1 MDPRSLRA
9 TALVALVTLA
19 FSGCSNLSPG
29 ENAGI
34 FGAVGGIA
42 AGGIARAAGMNTAG
56 AVATGIAAGAII
68 GATVYVITK
77 RQATERQR
85 QIAQQRARRAYRAM
99 PPERKTAMKKK
110 KVRYIAVDT
119 PKDER
124 TSPKAETNVMLWDTE
139 AEEIVG
145 NDVYDVQAA
154 PAIGTTAR
162 FETYSAEYVGTGS

>member
-1 MDPRSLRA
+1 MNPRLFRGSALLALISL
-9 TALVALVTLA
+9 T

-29 ENAGI
+29 ENAGL
-34 FGAVGGIA
+34 FGAVGGAA

-85 QIAQQRARRAYRAM
+85 QIAEQRARRAYRVM
-99 PPERKTAMKKK
+99 PERRKVAMQKK

-119 PKDER
+119 PRDER
-124 TSPKAETNVMLWDTE
+124 TSPKAESNVMLWDTQSQ
-139 AEEIVG
+139 EIVG
-145 NDVYDVQAA
+145 NDVYDVQAT
-154 PAIGTTAR
+154 PAIGSTAR
-162 FETYSAEYVGTGS
+162 FETYSAEYVGAGS